1 MRLLWLCNIAPGT
14 VKEKLYGGASI
25 GGLWIDHVL
34 SDLMEEDLEL
44 RILCPGKP
52 GQGKLNDR
60 VDYATFQES
69 CAYRYE
75 EKLEARFRRE
85 IRDFQ
90 PDVLHIWGSEYGHTL
105 AMVNAAKQ
113 EGRLESV
120 AVSIQGL
127 CSVYTRHYLEGLPRQ
142 VQRGATLR
150 DLLRRDTLLRQQEKF
165 RLRGELEIAALRQ
178 VPHVIGRTSWDR
190 ACTQAIAPQAQ
201 YHFCNET
208 LREPFYQDAWDYS
221 ACRKHRV
228 FASSCVYPI
237 KGFHYLLEAMGE
249 VVKTYPD
256 ATIGVPGRSFL
267 AKTAGEKL
275 RANRYEVY
283 LAELARKYHLEDR
296 IDFLGSLSA
305 EQMKAEYLKANVFVL
320 PSTVENSPNSLG
332 EAMLLGVPCV
342 SADVGGVT
350 DLMTPGTEG
359 RVYPGNAPY
368 LMAYHIRELF
378 AMEET
383 AGILGRTAREHAGRT
398 HNPKINKET
407 LLQIYRQLS

>member
-1 MRLLWLCNIAPGT
+1 MRLLWLCNIAPGA

-34 SDLMEEDLEL
+34 SDLMKEDLEL

-60 VDYATFQES
+60 VDYSTFQEP

-75 EKLEARFRRE
+75 EELEARFRRE

-221 ACRKHRV
+221 SCRKHRI

-296 IDFLGSLSA
+296 IDFLGALSA

-350 DLMTPGTEG
+350 DLMTPGKEG

-383 AGILGRTAREHAGRT
+383 AGILGRAAREHAGRT
-398 HNPKINKET
+398 HDPKINKET

>member
-1 MRLLWLCNIAPGT
+1 MRLMWLCNIAPG
-14 VKEKLYGGASI
+14 VIKEKLTGSPTS

-44 RILCPGKP
+44 RILCPGKQ
-52 GQGKLNDR
+52 GQGKVNDR
-60 VDYATFQES
+60 IDYVTFQEPCS
-69 CAYRYE
+69 YRYE
-75 EKLEARFRRE
+75 PELEALFRRE

-90 PDVLHIWGSEYGHTL
+90 PDVVHVWGSEYGHTL

-113 EGRLESV
+113 EGKLSAV
-120 AVSIQGL
+120 TVSIQGL
-127 CSVYTRHYLEGLPRQ
+127 CSVYTRHYLEGLPCQ

-178 VPHVIGRTSWDR
+178 VYHVIGRTSWDR

-208 LREPFYQDAWDYS
+208 LREPFYQGSWDYG

-267 AKTAGEKL
+267 AKTAREGL
-275 RANRYEVY
+275 RANRYETY

-342 SADVGGVT
+342 AADVGGVT
-350 DLMTPGTEG
+350 DLMTLGTEG

-368 LMAYHIRELF
+368 LLAYHIRELF

-383 AGILGRTAREHAGRT
+383 AGNMGQAARAHAGRT
-398 HNPKINKET
+398 HNPQINKET
-407 LLQIYRQLS
+407 LLQIYGQLG

>member
-34 SDLMEEDLEL
+34 SDLMKEDLEL

-60 VDYATFQES
+60 VDYSTFQEP

-75 EKLEARFRRE
+75 EELEARFRRE

-249 VVKTYPD
+249 VVKTYPN

-383 AGILGRTAREHAGRT
+383 AGILGRAAREHAGRT

>member
-1 MRLLWLCNIAPGT
+1 MRLLWLCNIAPGI

-34 SDLMEEDLEL
+34 SDLMKENLEL

-52 GQGKLNDR
+52 GRGSLNDR
-60 VDYATFQES
+60 VDYVTFQEP

-75 EKLEARFRRE
+75 EELEARFRKD

-90 PDVLHIWGSEYGHTL
+90 PEVIHIWGSEYGHTL
-105 AMVNAAKQ
+105 AMVNAAKR
-113 EGRLESV
+113 EGKLSAV
-120 AVSIQGL
+120 VVSIQGL

-142 VQRGATLR
+142 VQRGATFR

-208 LREPFYQDAWDYS
+208 LREPFYQDTWNYS
-221 ACRKHRV
+221 SCRKHRV

-256 ATIGVPGRSFL
+256 ATIAVPGRNFL
-267 AKTAGEKL
+267 GKTAQEKL
-275 RANRYEVY
+275 RSNRYEAY
-283 LAELARKYHLEDR
+283 LAELARKYQLEDR
-296 IDFLGSLSA
+296 IEFLGALSA

-342 SADVGGVT
+342 AADVGGVT
-350 DLMTPGTEG
+350 DLMTPGIDG
-359 RVYPGNAPY
+359 RVYPGNEP
-368 LMAYHIRELF
+368 LLLAYHIRELF
-378 AMEET
+378 GMEET
-383 AGILGRTAREHAGRT
+383 AGFLGQAARTHAGGT
-398 HNPKINKET
+398 HDPAVNRET

>member
-34 SDLMEEDLEL
+34 SDLMKEDLEL

-60 VDYATFQES
+60 VDYSTFQEP

-75 EKLEARFRRE
+75 EELEARFRRE

-165 RLRGELEIAALRQ
+165 RLRGKLEIAALRQ

-267 AKTAGEKL
+267 TKTAGEKL

-296 IDFLGSLSA
+296 IDFMGSLSA

-350 DLMTPGTEG
+350 DLMTPGKEG
-359 RVYPGNAPY
+359 RVCPGNAPY

-383 AGILGRTAREHAGRT
+383 AGILGRAAREHAGRT